1 MSTKNKTQQEWQSE
15 LDELKQQNQSLERQN
30 VSLKEENNGFK
41 QKESEQKTVHKHSAT
56 FWSDIGDKCAK
67 NDIQYIK
74 TLIDNKA
81 ISMNHVDSDGQS
93 LLHYAAQ
100 HGAYE
105 IVQLCI
111 SLRADLTRKDMSG
124 CWGRTPLEWANEK
137 HHHHIKQLLHFAAM
151 KANTGER
158 IREKADD
165 LNKQNGIFENMMNEM
180 GMYDDTTREFFE
192 DTFLDLMNKI
202 LRKKLIFSDDC
213 LCLAWKIEAK
223 RGNVF
228 ESELWK
234 NLTTLCTQIIQ
245 NGDKQD
251 WCFMKTCIIPS
262 NLWFQTMNDNK
273 AKYLYYELLRLVK
286 QKSIDLV
293 RDLEENVAKDGD
305 KNKDAWNEL
314 ISYEIASN
322 KLVQL
327 KPLITNG
334 AMEETVVARQDT
346 IPNGLTAQ
354 YNKAVLDTTVSTKAF
369 DASAFYDHY
378 VYLSSLSLLSQS
390 VDDAFQAS
398 IRQIFN
404 INTEFGQNIG
414 SIADDDAKYEE
425 DSEGIPVWYGRGP
438 VKLLERARNKAQND
452 YMAESYPTGACVLD
466 LNRCSLVFEDITS
479 LLKGIKHFVNKV
491 RSYQSDAIIGI
502 VRVKNGFK
510 QYIESTQYA
519 D

>member
-228 ESELWK
+228 ESELWR
-234 NLTTLCTQIIQ
+234 NITTVCREIIQ
-245 NGDKQD
+245 SSDKRD
-251 WCFMKTCIIPS
+251 WFFMKTCIIPS
-262 NLWFQTMNDNK
+262 NLWFESDVNG
-273 AKYLYYELLRLVK
+273 KYLYYELLRLVK
-286 QKSIDLV
+286 KKSTDLV
-293 RDLEENVAKDGD
+293 CDLEEHIGSDGAK
-305 KNKDAWNEL
+305 NETAWNEL
-314 ISYEIASN
+314 ISYEMTAN
-322 KLVQL
+322 KLVKL
-327 KPLITNG
+327 KPLEGRAI
-334 AMEETVVARQDT
+334 ARQDT
-346 IPNGLTAQ
+346 IPNGLTSQ
-354 YNKAVLDTTVSTKAF
+354 YNKAVLDTNVTNKTF
-369 DASAFYDHY
+369 NASSFYDHY
-378 VYLSSLSLLSQS
+378 VYLSALSLLSQS
-390 VDDAFQAS
+390 VDDEFQAS
-398 IRQIFN
+398 IQQIFN
-404 INTEFGQNIG
+404 IT
-414 SIADDDAKYEE
+414 
-425 DSEGIPVWYGRGP
+425 
-438 VKLLERARNKAQND
+438 
-452 YMAESYPTGACVLD
+452 
-466 LNRCSLVFEDITS
+466 
-479 LLKGIKHFVNKV
+479 
-491 RSYQSDAIIGI
+491 
-502 VRVKNGFK
+502 
-510 QYIESTQYA
+510 
-519 D
+519 